1 MASSSL
7 AYLEA
12 SPEMGSSSTQTSRQY
27 EQDCHILHCYFSG
40 IRPFFGNGAIS
51 NQKLVQIFVNRD
63 SNMLKLV
70 RQTYSARYGQ
80 DLLQLMSDVQ
90 RNNSLARIAY
100 LRMVEPHE
108 RDAQMIRHSLF
119 GGSLNLNIIIEV
131 ACTRPSSEL
140 LRIKHAYQ
148 SRYNSDLEKD
158 LTMRVNGGFKEILL
172 AVLKSC
178 RNYGCKADM
187 SLAMCDAKTLYE
199 AMESGKNIDQKTIT
213 SVLSQRNN
221 GQVRA
226 ILSSYKQLYGHE
238 FGKSIKRSKCG
249 QFGKELRVVI
259 RCIQHPEKFFAK
271 QLRMKNAD
279 GREILI
285 RTVVTRSGIDIKAI
299 NKAFVAKTGSSL
311 ENLVIREFNNSKDKT
326 NDLVVGILV
335 GLIKG

>member
-1 MASSSL
+1 
-7 AYLEA
+7 
-12 SPEMGSSSTQTSRQY
+12 
-27 EQDCHILHCYFSG
+27 
-40 IRPFFGNGAIS
+40 
-51 NQKLVQIFVNRD
+51 
-63 SNMLKLV
+63 
-70 RQTYSARYGQ
+70 
-80 DLLQLMSDVQ
+80 
-90 RNNSLARIAY
+90 
-100 LRMVEPHE
+100 
-108 RDAQMIRHSLF
+108 
-119 GGSLNLNIIIEV
+119 
-131 ACTRPSSEL
+131 
-140 LRIKHAYQ
+140 
-148 SRYNSDLEKD
+148 
-158 LTMRVNGGFKEILL
+158 
-172 AVLKSC
+172 
-178 RNYGCKADM
+178 
-187 SLAMCDAKTLYE
+187 MCDAKTLYE